1 MYPNTRIDKISLI
14 NFKNHLNTNLKDL
27 SSFIVLNGNNG
38 SGKTNILEAISLFSP
53 GRGMKNSRFVEIPNK
68 DRDQKN
74 FEIKINVQYD
84 TGEVELFRSFSSVE
98 KNKNYISVDNEKI
111 TNFQLLEFINI
122 LWITPIM
129 EKVIIQSNSEKRN
142 FFDRLIFNINKS
154 HLKNYAKL
162 QKLLSERL
170 ALLKEKNYDADWL
183 SILEKNIANHSV
195 KLLVDRIT
203 FIDQLNNNL
212 RSVKVPFNACQIDIS
227 HELSKLGNISNS
239 EGIIE
244 KYIIAL
250 NKNREIDAALNKT
263 TLTVNRVEIK
273 IFNNIARIIEAKNCS
288 TGEQKSIL
296 LSIFLSVA
304 NMVKDQNNKRSP
316 IILID
321 EAMAHLDT
329 EHKEFLFGELEGLK
343 SQVWF
348 SGVSK
353 DLFENIN
360 SQTVFFD
367 MKNII

>member
-1 MYPNTRIDKISLI
+1 MYPDTRIDKISLI
-14 NFKNHLNTNLKDL
+14 NFKNHLNTTLKDL
-27 SSFIVLNGNNG
+27 GSFVVLNGNNG

-53 GRGMKNSRFVEIPNK
+53 GRGIKNSRFLEIPNK
-68 DRDQKN
+68 NRDQKS
-74 FEIKINVQYD
+74 FEIKINVKYES
-84 TGEVELFRSFSSVE
+84 GEIELFRSFSSVE
-98 KNKNYISVDNEKI
+98 KNKNYISADNEKI

-122 LWITPIM
+122 IWITPIL

-142 FFDRLIFNINKS
+142 FFDRLIFNINKN

-170 ALLKEKNYDADWL
+170 ALLKEKNYDKDWL
-183 SILEKNIANHSV
+183 GIIEKNIAKLSV
-195 KLLVDRIT
+195 KLLIDRIT

-212 RSVKVPFNACQIDIS
+212 RSVKVPFNACQIEIF
-227 HELSKLGNISNS
+227 HELSKLGNIGNS
-239 EGIIE
+239 DGFTE
-244 KYIIAL
+244 KYMIAL

-263 TLTVNRVEIK
+263 TLTVNKVKIK
-273 IFNNIARIIEAKNCS
+273 IFNNIERIIEARNCS

-348 SGVSK
+348 TGVSK

>member
-1 MYPNTRIDKISLI
+1 M
-14 NFKNHLNTNLKDL
+14 
-27 SSFIVLNGNNG
+27 
-38 SGKTNILEAISLFSP
+38 
-53 GRGMKNSRFVEIPNK
+53 PNK
-68 DRDQKN
+68 DKDQKN
-74 FEIKINVQYD
+74 FKIKVNVKYD

-98 KNKNYISVDNEKI
+98 KSKNYISVDNEKI
-111 TNFQLLEFINI
+111 NNFQLLEFINI

-129 EKVIIQSNSEKRN
+129 EKVLIQSNSEKRN
-142 FFDRLIFNINKS
+142 FFDRLIFNINNS

-170 ALLKEKNYDADWL
+170 ALLKEQNYDTDWI
-183 SILEKNIANHSV
+183 SIVEKNIANLSV
-195 KLLVDRIT
+195 RLLIDRMT
-203 FIDQLNNNL
+203 FIDQLNYNL
-212 RSVKVPFNACQIDIS
+212 RSVKVPFNACQIDIY

-239 EGIIE
+239 EDFIE
-244 KYIIAL
+244 KYINTL
-250 NKNREIDAALNKT
+250 NKNRIIDSELNKT

-273 IFNNIARIIEAKNCS
+273 IFNNIERIIEARNCS

-304 NMVKDQNNKRSP
+304 NMVKKQNNSRSP

-329 EHKEFLFGELEGLK
+329 EHKEFLFSELEQLK

-348 SGVSK
+348 SGVSQ

-367 MKNII
+367 MKNVV

>member
-1 MYPNTRIDKISLI
+1 MDPNTRIDKISLI

-27 SSFIVLNGNNG
+27 NKFVVLNGNNG

-53 GRGMKNSRFVEIPNK
+53 GRGIKNSRFIDIPNINS
-68 DRDQKN
+68 QKKS
-74 FEIKINVQYD
+74 FEIKINLKYES
-84 TGEVELFRSFSSVE
+84 GEIALSRTFSTE
-98 KNKNYISVDNEKI
+98 DKNKNNIFADQEKI

-129 EKVIIQSNSEKRN
+129 EKVMLQSNSEKRN
-142 FFDRLIFNINKS
+142 FFDRLIFNINKN

-162 QKLLSERL
+162 QRLFGERL
-170 ALLKEKNYDADWL
+170 ALLRTERYDRDWL
-183 SILEKNIANHSV
+183 SIVEKNIANHSIH
-195 KLLVDRIT
+195 LLIDRQN
-203 FIDQLNNNL
+203 FIEQLNYDL
-212 RSVKVPFNACQIDIS
+212 RSVKIPLNSCQIDFT
-227 HELSKLGNISNS
+227 HELSKSCNFDSYEELT
-239 EGIIE
+239 E
-244 KYIIAL
+244 KYTSL
-250 NKNREIDAALNKT
+250 LYNNREIESSLNKT
-263 TLTVNRVEIK
+263 SLTVNKVSID
-273 IFNNIARIIEAKNCS
+273 IFNNIDKIIEAKNCS

-304 NMVKDQNNKRSP
+304 KMVKKKNNKRSP

-329 EHKEFLFGELEGLK
+329 NHREFLLSELVESK

-353 DLFENIN
+353 DLFGNIN
-360 SQTVFFD
+360 NQTDFFE